1 MNKIS
6 TNICN
11 VYQLLITYISV
22 RLHLTLL
29 EYHQQ
34 VLEVVGDETWQ
45 LSSSYDYKFLGSSR

>member
-6 TNICN
+6 TNICK
-11 VYQLLITYISV
+11 VYQILITYISL

-34 VLEVVGDETWQ
+34 VLEVVGYETWQ
-45 LSSSYDYKFLGSSR
+45 VSYAHDYKFLASG

>member
-34 VLEVVGDETWQ
+34 VLEVVGDQTWQ
-45 LSSSYDYKFLGSSR
+45 LSSSYFILNF